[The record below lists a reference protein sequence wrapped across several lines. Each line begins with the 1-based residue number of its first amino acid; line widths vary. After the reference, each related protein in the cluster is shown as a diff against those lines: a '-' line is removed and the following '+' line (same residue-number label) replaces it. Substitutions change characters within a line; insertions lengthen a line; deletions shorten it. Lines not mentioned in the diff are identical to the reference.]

1 MTYEVVTSNSY
12 RKSLKRVSKHKYFD
26 SILVNKVI
34 SLLAEGKP
42 LHERYKDHQ
51 LIGSL
56 KEFRECH
63 IKNDLL
69 LVYQKQDDVLILL
82 LVDIGT
88 HSSLFG

>member
-1 MTYEVVTSNSY
+1 MKYRIFSTKAYRSSY
-12 RKSLKRVSKHKYFD
+12 KRISRHKHFDLK
-26 SILVNKVI
+26 LVNKI
-34 SLLAEGKP
+34 INQLANGEVLDPK
-42 LHERYKDHQ
+42 YKDHQ
-51 LIGSL
+51 LTGPS

-69 LVYQKQDDVLILL
+69 LVYKKQDDVLVLS

>member
-1 MTYEVVTSNSY
+1 MKYEIVTSTGY
-12 RKSLKRVSKHKYFD
+12 RKALKRVSRHKYFD
-26 SILVNKVI
+26 GLLVDKVI

-42 LHERYKDHQ
+42 LPGRYKDHQ

-69 LVYQKQDDVLILL
+69 LVYKKQDEVLILL